1 MEEKSK
7 IKSAVKMIIMMTR
20 FSVVF
25 SIMICVVTV
34 IIIYQAINLSN
45 HEIMRA
51 ESRNRAFVGEYDLYP
66 SEGIDYKLEARIVG
80 EDTENAWYHE
90 LIAAEYGDIIE
101 VRLKVIATNP
111 DDINQT
117 ELRYQTFYACSAGLE
132 LVEAAV
138 DHEHLILPGGSL
150 ADYPEDI
157 EDEHVTYIAVGTFEF
172 TSKDWWS
179 GKSSSVIIP
188 HNTDMF
194 TKLEVIAPYCDVDI
208 MVIITLIVAVVL
220 FGVVIPLVFKRETY
234 YLLEDFEDTEGTE

>member
-7 IKSAVKMIIMMTR
+7 VAKTAKMMTVMVR
-20 FSVVF
+20 ISVVF
-25 SIMICVVTV
+25 AIMVCAITG
-34 IIIYQAINLSN
+34 IIVYQAINLSN
-45 HEIMRA
+45 QEIMRA
-51 ESRNRAFVGEYDLYP
+51 ESLNRAFVGEYDLYP

-80 EDTENAWYHE
+80 EDAENAWYHE

-138 DHEHLILPGGSL
+138 DHEHFILPDGSL

-157 EDEHVTYIAVGTFEF
+157 EDEHVAYIAVGTFEF

-220 FGVVIPLVFKRETY
+220 FGVVIPLVFKREAD

>member
-7 IKSAVKMIIMMTR
+7 VAKTAKMMTVMVR
-20 FSVVF
+20 ISVVF
-25 SIMICVVTV
+25 AMMVCAITG
-34 IIIYQAINLSN
+34 IIVYQAINLSN
-45 HEIMRA
+45 QEIMRA
-51 ESRNRAFVGEYDLYP
+51 ESLNRAFVGEYDLYP

-80 EDTENAWYHE
+80 DDTENAWYHE

-138 DHEHLILPGGSL
+138 DHEHFILPDGSP

-220 FGVVIPLVFKRETY
+220 FGVVIPLVFKREAD